1 MIELDDK
8 AMIRSINTLL
18 EYLSITIISKRF
30 DYEISGY
37 GRNFKIKLK
46 NPMDNELTMN
56 YSTSILKFDGSKSTL
71 DSVSMQKKLNTKI
84 EQSLNEYMYIDEIL
98 NYINQLRYEQ
108 KYILVMGEILKKPKI
123 NICTFLQISNS
134 TYYSRLKDA
143 KYNLA
148 MLVPEAVETKH

>member
-1 MIELDDK
+1 MLF
-8 AMIRSINTLL
+8 RS
-18 EYLSITIISKRF
+18 
-30 DYEISGY
+30 
-37 GRNFKIKLK
+37 
-46 NPMDNELTMN
+46 
-56 YSTSILKFDGSKSTL
+56 
-71 DSVSMQKKLNTKI
+71 
-84 EQSLNEYMYIDEIL
+84 EYMYIDEIL